1 MSRKNPPPVRSANT
15 LRVPFT
21 DGSAASIA
29 VPTFSISAT
38 SAPLIFS
45 PTGVRIPVV
54 SMSIRALIGIVQ
66 AFETPGYV
74 TASFISAISCSSE
87 M

>member
-1 MSRKNPPPVRSANT
+1 MRSANT
-15 LRVPFT
+15 LRVPLT
-21 DGSAASIA
+21 AGSAASTA
-29 VPTFSISAT
+29 VPIFSISAK
-38 SAPLIFS
+38 SAPEILS

-66 AFETPGYV
+66 AFETPGY
-74 TASFISAISCSSE
+74 ASAAFISSTSCSSE